1 MHALFVEITHTSAG
15 LKHMLFEKLYA
26 E

>member
-15 LKHMLFEKLYA
+15 LKHMLFKKLYA